1 MRYVQIA
8 LVEPFRTLLE
18 SVNDLLDL
26 PLVGL
31 VEHGCDDLLYP
42 HRHLPPLA
50 LLLLGGPVAPG
61 GRGVVPVP
69 AGSVPEDVPD
79 SINTLFSEYLY
90 KAEDALALNLFEDFE
105 M

>member
-1 MRYVQIA
+1 
-8 LVEPFRTLLE
+8 
-18 SVNDLLDL
+18 
-26 PLVGL
+26 
-31 VEHGCDDLLYP
+31 
-42 HRHLPPLA
+42 
-50 LLLLGGPVAPG
+50 
-61 GRGVVPVP
+61 VP